1 MITARYHTIARAS
14 GCTKSKLISYSL
26 QPLYGD
32 TQLGILRTKRKN
44 LQRFFTL
51 CKALWGWALM
61 ELGVKAGLSSFM
73 NEKQVYWNM
82 NWNRGIP

>member
-1 MITARYHTIARAS
+1 MITARYHTKARAS
-14 GCTKSKLISYSL
+14 GRTKSKLISKSL

-32 TQLGILRTKRKN
+32 TQLGIWREKSKN
-44 LQRFFTL
+44 LQRFLRCVKT
-51 CKALWGWALM
+51 LWGWALM
-61 ELGVKAGLSSFM
+61 ELGVKAGLSSFI

>member
-1 MITARYHTIARAS
+1 LH
-14 GCTKSKLISYSL
+14 
-26 QPLYGD
+26 PLYGD
-32 TQLGILRTKRKN
+32 TQLGIFEEKKSKPAAV
-44 LQRFFTL
+44 FTL

-61 ELGVKAGLSSFM
+61 ELGVKAGLSSFI